1 MSETP
6 SPARKVSYFLI
17 AAISTMLVLSI
28 VMLYQVFDTYR
39 KGGFLDLL
47 SMTIS
52 ISAIALSSYMFIQ
65 MTRKPL
71 KLGFEIPKV
80 STTIQCTN
88 CDYNNIRDFQTGDYV
103 LKEAGPCPKC
113 NNKAIISSIL
123 REVTEK
129 EK

>member
-1 MSETP
+1 MSGTP

-39 KGGFLDLL
+39 KSGFLDLL

-52 ISAIALSSYMFIQ
+52 LSAIALSAYMFIQ

-71 KLGFEIPKV
+71 KMGFEIPKV

-88 CDYNNIRDFQTGDYV
+88 CDYNSIRDFQTGDYI
-103 LKEAGPCPKC
+103 LKEAELCPKC
-113 NNKAIISSIL
+113 NNKTIISSIH